1 MLKQILEDLAK
12 LVVVNSMV
20 LVQEQNKKDQA

>member
-12 LVVVNSMV
+12 LVVVSSMV